1 MKERIIAPP
10 RSTLPVP
17 GSGSVFGRD
26 FFRLLRA
33 SQGGGCFLLFFMS
46 IGAGLFLFGVAGTF
60 GPYKEGLRENGDP
73 RFFLAAM
80 AMGTVF
86 FLVALRM
93 LQLVLTGAQHES
105 RSRRK
110 ADAKQPWIWD
120 HPWSTQWM
128 KPDYS
133 GSGSGTV
140 LGRVAF
146 LAMLGIFNVAWG
158 SDSLLFKVIVSI
170 FDLFGLLILY
180 DSFQKLLQW
189 IRVRHPVV
197 IWPRV
202 PAFLGERLEGRIAFA
217 RPLAAQGP
225 AKVTLRCVEDD
236 WVEHQGKSDS
246 GASYTQRELQPFA
259 IYQEEQEVALSGD
272 SDVVDFAFDLP
283 RDRPGTDLV
292 KQEAVYWQVLVNVPV
307 LGPNV
312 EAVFLAPVY
321 RKR

>member
-10 RSTLPVP
+10 RSSQPVP

-80 AMGTVF
+80 AMGSVF

-93 LQLVLTGAQHES
+93 LQVILIGAQNEG
-105 RSRRK
+105 RGRRK
-110 ADAKQPWIWD
+110 GDRSQPWNWD
-120 HPWSTQWM
+120 YPWSTKWM
-128 KPDYS
+128 PPDYS
-133 GSGSGTV
+133 ASGSGTV

-146 LAMLGIFNVAWG
+146 LALLGLFNVVWG
-158 SDSLLFKVIVSI
+158 SDSLLFKVIVSV
-170 FDLFGLLILY
+170 FDLLGLLILY

-197 IWPRV
+197 LWSQV
-202 PAFLGERLEGRIAFA
+202 PVFLGERLEGRIAFA
-217 RPLAAQGP
+217 RKLSAQGP
-225 AKVTLRCVEDD
+225 ARVTLRCVEDD
-236 WVEHQGKSDS
+236 WVEHSRTDDS
-246 GASYTQRELQPFA
+246 GHTYSQRELQPFA
-259 IYQEEQEVALSGD
+259 VYKEEQEVALSGD

-283 RDRPGTDLV
+283 KDRPGTDLV
-292 KQEAVYWQVLVNVPV
+292 KPEAVYWQILVRVPV
-307 LGPNV
+307 LGPDI
-312 EAVFLAPVY
+312 EAIFLAPVY